1 MAYDESFANRIRE
14 ALFELRDCEEKRMFG
29 GLCFM
34 LEEKMLVCIR
44 ENDLLC
50 RIGKSQAELELQNDS
65 CRQMISRGK
74 VMKDFV
80 YVDTIEVKTSHDL
93 QYWITLALNFH
104 QENKIVKNKKA

>member
-44 ENDLLC
+44 ENDL
-50 RIGKSQAELELQNDS
+50 R
-65 CRQMISRGK
+65 
-74 VMKDFV
+74 
-80 YVDTIEVKTSHDL
+80 
-93 QYWITLALNFH
+93 
-104 QENKIVKNKKA
+104 